1 MPVEIKRG
9 ILNVKLSNGSYV
21 SLDVLAQ
28 ESTTQSLARITAAR
42 DQALAQISNISELE
56 NMIADVFDE
65 NRTYLKGEYVIHVS
79 YEETSDPNSPQEINR
94 LYKFQS
100 THTGAWTGLDV
111 SQVVL
116 ASEIAD
122 FRNNIVIVSPTE
134 PLIPSNRV
142 WVDSS
147 GEDEVEVPTIDEFN
161 EIVEQLNDIK
171 ETLLEANS
179 TIENLSDEIQ
189 TLQTEIKNAI
199 YNYREENGVLYLL
212 DKNGNVVGNGI
223 NISSQSD

>member
-42 DQALAQISNISELE
+42 DEALAQISNISELE

-79 YEETSDPNSPQEINR
+79 YEETSDPNNPQEINR

-100 THTGAWTGLDV
+100 AHTGAWTGLDV

-161 EIVEQLNDIK
+161 RVNNELIDTGNALATANDVIERLNREILM
-171 ETLLEANS
+171 
-179 TIENLSDEIQ
+179 
-189 TLQTEIKNAI
+189 LQAQAEDAI
-199 YNYREENGVLYLL
+199 YNHLNKHQWL
-212 DKNGNVVGNGI
+212 DE
-223 NISSQSD
+223 